1 MSSYYEDKTSSYYD
15 KMQKFLDVTRE
26 KHGDYAYAAGYLS
39 SLASNMVYEMK
50 QREQY
55 DMADY
60 YERQL
65 AEAIRMEEAK

>member
-1 MSSYYEDKTSSYYD
+1 MSSYYD
-15 KMQKFLDVTRE
+15 KMTEFVDLTYK
-26 KHGDYAYAAGYLS
+26 KHGTHAYAAGYLS
-39 SLASNMVYEMK
+39 SLVSNMVYEMK

-65 AEAIRMEEAK
+65 TNALKEMK

>member
-1 MSSYYEDKTSSYYD
+1 MT
-15 KMQKFLDVTRE
+15 KFLDAAYR
-26 KHGDYAYAAGYLS
+26 KHGTHAYAAGYLG

-65 AEAIRMEEAK
+65 TNALKEMN

>member
-1 MSSYYEDKTSSYYD
+1 MSSYYD
-15 KMQKFLDVTRE
+15 KMTRFVDKTRE

-39 SLASNMVYEMK
+39 SLASNMVYEMRLRG
-50 QREQY
+50 QT

-65 AEAIRMEEAK
+65 TTSLKEMK